1 MTSNSSGVA
10 SYSLRRCVS
19 APAANQMMQR
29 RTNSVRPV
37 GRVSQADSLAQQLQ
51 RRLIERCAVP
61 LRQAAD
67 VLRKGVVLAS
77 NRQLIHVA
85 NLR

>member
-19 APAANQMMQR
+19 APAANQMIQR

-37 GRVSQADSLAQQLQ
+37 GRVSQADSLAEHIAQSGGGCAPQGS
-51 RRLIERCAVP
+51 RLS
-61 LRQAAD
+61 L
-67 VLRKGVVLAS
+67 
-77 NRQLIHVA
+77 
-85 NLR
+85 